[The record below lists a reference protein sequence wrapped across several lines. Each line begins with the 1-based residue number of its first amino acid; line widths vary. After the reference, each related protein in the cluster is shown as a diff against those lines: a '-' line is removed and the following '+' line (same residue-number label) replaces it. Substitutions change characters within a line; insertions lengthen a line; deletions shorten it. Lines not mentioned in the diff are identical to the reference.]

1 MTKPKI
7 IRRPDYFWFSH
18 ENFGFFQLLDDNTP
32 GHQTSTARRTHLA
45 MTIAGGPGPNFAAGV
60 KNSRLGPPDQT
71 GGTTFGLVGP
81 NTHLRPTGAPN
92 KLSTTR
98 SVSQTKIARSEA
110 SHRTNIARSSAYQ
123 QIKQSSVYQTIHIT
137 LDMLGR

>member
-18 ENFGFFQLLDDNTP
+18 ENFFFP
-32 GHQTSTARRTHLA
+32 TSRRQH
-45 MTIAGGPGPNFAAGV
+45 PRSPNFDSPTYAPRNGHCRWSGAKLRRWSEELEVGA
-60 KNSRLGPPDQT
+60 PQT
-71 GGTTFGLVGP
+71 KRGARTFGLVGP
-81 NTHLRPTGAPN
+81 NKHLRPTGAPN